1 MFVRRKE
8 SMIQGEATMKAIGL
22 LNEEHLIIGQMI
34 DAMKS
39 EIGRI
44 MSHGQIDPAFIDTA
58 VDFIENYADGTHH
71 AKEEGILFHRL
82 AGKTMSVP
90 DTEVMQRLI
99 DEHVRARKA
108 ASELLAANVDYRAG
122 DINVVGSI
130 QDLLTEFVTFYPPH
144 MQKEEREFFVSCGT
158 YLTKREDE
166 RIFSEFM
173 EFDRRLIHEHYR
185 RVVGE
190 MRHK

>member
-1 MFVRRKE
+1 
-8 SMIQGEATMKAIGL
+8 MKAIGL
-22 LNEEHLIIGQMI
+22 LKEEHRIIEQMI
-34 DAMKS
+34 ESMRS
-39 EIGRI
+39 ETGHIA
-44 MSHGQIDPAFIDTA
+44 SHGQIDPAFIDTA
-58 VDFIENYADGTHH
+58 VDCIENYADGTHH

-82 AGKTMSVP
+82 AGKTMSIP

-108 ASELLAANVDYRAG
+108 ASDLAAANADYRAG

-130 QDLLTEFVTFYPPH
+130 QELLTEFVTFYPPH
-144 MQKEEREFFVSCGT
+144 MQKEEREFFVACGA

-166 RIFSEFM
+166 QIFSEFM

-185 RVVGE
+185 RVAGE
-190 MRHK
+190 MRRK